1 LQRLICHLLQA
12 FLSYHLTCSNYQNH
26 CPVTWSPSF
35 QSVGEL
41 IFTLLPFDTLSQW
54 PLLKDNFTH
63 RITHVHLHLKIL
75 NLIQTKFDS
84 DSPPFQANLESYK
97 SFLNHISSTKDIT
110 EEFVKNNLKIPF
122 CANMVS
128 EKNIWI
134 IKPIGLS
141 CGENIQLGTGIENVL
156 QIAKTFE
163 FKCIVQKYIE
173 NPLLVRDHRKF
184 DIRQWVLISSLD
196 PLIIYGFSEGYLRL
210 NSKEFSLE
218 EKSLNDPLMHLC
230 NHAIQQKKDGREEK
244 EEEVEEEGKKKVEDS
259 LNYDTMMTQNQFI
272 QELSRRFSTST
283 STAGEITI
291 NRFHSILLPKIKEIS
306 IDVVNSVKDR
316 LMKVADGFE
325 WLGLDLMVTDDL
337 QVYLLEVNTSP
348 DISHSTPITSRLLH
362 SGVPDLF
369 SLLRERKE
377 NPSARIDFTDGFH
390 CSVCHNSSSST
401 GNTEESPHWCVWCYD
416 DKPANNLQVSSMKR
430 KTFKLQNK
438 CIPSDTRDIEGLLSV
453 FTSKGN
459 GVVEDND
466 DDDEI

>member
-1 LQRLICHLLQA
+1 
-12 FLSYHLTCSNYQNH
+12 
-26 CPVTWSPSF
+26 
-35 QSVGEL
+35 VGEL

-54 PLLKDNFTH
+54 TLLNENFTH
-63 RITHVHLHLKIL
+63 RISHVHLHLKIL
-75 NLIQTKFDS
+75 NLIQTKFDA

-97 SFLNHISSTKDIT
+97 SFLSHISSTKEIT
-110 EEFVKNNLKIPF
+110 DEFVKNNLKIPF

-134 IKPIGLS
+134 LKPIGLS
-141 CGENIQLGTGIENVL
+141 CGENIQLGIGIQNVL

-196 PLIIYGFSEGYLRL
+196 PLVIYGFSEGYLRL

-230 NHAIQQKKDGREEK
+230 NHAIQQKKDGREETEQEP
-244 EEEVEEEGKKKVEDS
+244 EERGKKKVEDS
-259 LNYDTMMTQNQFI
+259 LNYNTMMTQDQFI
-272 QELSRRFSTST
+272 QELSHRFPSSTST
-283 STAGEITI
+283 SGERHTT
-291 NRFHSILLPKIKEIS
+291 NPFYSILLPKIKQIS

-316 LMKVADGFE
+316 LVKVGDGFE

-348 DISHSTPITSRLLH
+348 DISYSTPITSRLLH
-362 SGVPDLF
+362 AGVPDLF

-377 NPSARIDFTDGFH
+377 IPSARIDFTDGAH
-390 CSVCHNSSSST
+390 CSVCHSSSSSLT
-401 GNTEESPHWCVWCYD
+401 GNTEEFPHWCVWCYD
-416 DKPANNLQVSSMKR
+416 DKPANNLQLSSMKR
-430 KTFKLQNK
+430 KMFKLQNK
-438 CIPSDTRDIEGLLSV
+438 CIPSDTRDIEELLSV
-453 FTSKGN
+453 FMSKGN
-459 GVVEDND
+459 GVAQDND